1 MMLATTLGESTEKRK
16 NDMKTWTHTLIA
28 LAVTASG
35 LTAQTT
41 IEGFTGG
48 SNQGAWTFGAG
59 DQIVATG
66 GNPGP
71 YLRTTVLDTFA
82 PQPRT
87 GAGVSSVFTGD
98 WRARDVTSTGIDL
111 VTISTQF
118 NFQREVT
125 LILDQDAGTPG
136 DPSDDSSV
144 YFISPG
150 FVPQPGA
157 GWASFDVAISAD
169 SATMPAGWQVLQG
182 AGTQDQVWN
191 AVITNVSR
199 VRWFYGDPTFFFIFD
214 IWQIGIDNTRITT
227 DLGTAYCFGDG
238 SGTACPCGNSSAA
251 PRGCANSTGLGADL
265 VASGSTSLSA
275 ADLAFTATS
284 LPATTTGLLFTGTTQ
299 VSGGSGLPFVDGL
312 RCAGGIVRR
321 MGASTAVGGVAQWG
335 PSLPLGFS
343 TPETRYFQ
351 VWYRNNVGPCG
362 SGSNSSSARGI
373 VFTP

>member
-1 MMLATTLGESTEKRK
+1 
-16 NDMKTWTHTLIA
+16 MKTWTHTLIA
-28 LAVTASG
+28 IATLAVG
-35 LTAQTT
+35 LSAQTT
-41 IEGFTGG
+41 TEGFTGG

-66 GNPGP
+66 GNPGH
-71 YLRTTVLDTFA
+71 YLRTQVLDTFA

-111 VTISTQF
+111 VTHSTQF

-136 DPSDDSSV
+136 DSSDDSSV

-157 GWASFDVAISAD
+157 GWASFDVAIAAD
-169 SATMPAGWQVLQG
+169 SPTIPAGWQVLQG
-182 AGTQDQVWN
+182 AGTPNQVWN

-227 DLGTAYCFGDG
+227 ELGTAYCFGDG
-238 SGTACPCGNSSAA
+238 TGTACPCGNTSTAG
-251 PRGCANSTGLGADL
+251 RGCANSTGVGAVL
-265 VASGSTSLSA
+265 AATGGSTSVA
-275 ADLAFTATS
+275 ANDLVFTANS
-284 LPATTTGLLFTGTTQ
+284 LPATAPALLFQGTSQ
-299 VSGGSGLPFVDGL
+299 QNGGAGVVFGDGK
-312 RCAGGIVRR
+312 RCVGGTITRLGTR
-321 MGASTAVGGVAQWG
+321 TASGGVATWG
-335 PSLPLGFS
+335 PGLAHGALVAPA
-343 TPETRYFQ
+343 TRHFQ
-351 VWYRNNVGPCG
+351 VWYRNNAGPCG
-362 SGSNSSSARGI
+362 TLFNLTNGVS
-373 VFTP
+373 VPFTP

>member
-1 MMLATTLGESTEKRK
+1 
-16 NDMKTWTHTLIA
+16 MKTWTRTFIA
-28 LAVTASG
+28 IAALASG
-35 LTAQTT
+35 LAAQTT
-41 IEGFTGG
+41 TEGFTGG

-66 GNPGP
+66 GNPGH
-71 YLRTTVLDTFA
+71 YLRTQVLDTFA

-98 WRARDVTSTGIDL
+98 WRVRDVTSTGIDL
-111 VTISTQF
+111 ITHSTQF

-136 DPSDDSSV
+136 DASDDSSV
-144 YFISPG
+144 YFISSG

-157 GWASFDVAISAD
+157 GWASFDIAIAAD
-169 SATMPAGWQVLQG
+169 SPTIPAGWQVLQG
-182 AGTQDQVWN
+182 VGTADQVWN

-214 IWQIGIDNTRITT
+214 IWQIGIDNARIATE
-227 DLGTAYCFGDG
+227 LGTAYCFGDG
-238 SGTACPCGNSSAA
+238 SGAACPCGNSSAA

-265 VASGSTSLSA
+265 VASGSTSLAA
-275 ADLAFTATS
+275 ADLAFTSTS

-299 VSGGSGLPFVDGL
+299 VSAGSGVPFVDGL
-312 RCAGGIVRR
+312 RCAGGTVTR

-335 PSLPLGFS
+335 PGLPVGLAV
-343 TPETRYFQ
+343 PATRHFQ
-351 VWYRNNVGPCG
+351 VWYRNITGPCG
-362 SGSNSSSARGI
+362 AGSNLTSARTI